1 MTRTIFVTG
10 ATGNV
15 GRPLVDHLGD
25 ADVDVIAGVRSRED
39 IDSLPEG
46 VKARKLDFEEPSTW
60 SEAFEGVDGLF
71 IVRPPPISNVRETI
85 NPSIER
91 ALASGVDHV
100 VTLSLLGAEKNPV
113 VPHRK
118 IETYVESTGVRYTHL
133 RPSFFM
139 QNLSTTHR
147 AEIRD
152 EGRIIVPAGAGETS
166 FVDCRDIAEVAAL
179 ALLDPEE
186 HAMRAHDITGSC
198 ALSYH
203 DVAEVFSEVLGREIR
218 YDEPSVLEFY
228 RYRRFRGEPL
238 GFLMVTTALY
248 TVARLGLADTVTHDF
263 EQLTGHEPRSLE
275 EFVRDYRQVWE
286 TS

>member
-1 MTRTIFVTG
+1 MSRTIFITG

-15 GRPLVDHLGD
+15 GAPLVASLAEAG
-25 ADVDVIAGVRSRED
+25 ATVIAGVRSLNDVAALPDGVQARKFDFED
-39 IDSLPEG
+39 AKTWPEAFDGVDSLF
-46 VKARKLDFEEPSTW
+46 V
-60 SEAFEGVDGLF
+60 
-71 IVRPPPISNVRETI
+71 VRPPPISNVRETI

-91 ALASGVDHV
+91 ALAAGASHV

-118 IETYVESTGVRYTHL
+118 IETYVESTGVPYTHL

-152 EGRIIVPAGAGETS
+152 ESRIVVPAGQGKTS

-179 ALLDPEE
+179 ALLDPEA
-186 HAMRAHDITGSC
+186 HTNLAHDITGAR

-203 DVAEVFSEVLGREIR
+203 DVADVFTQVLDREIR
-218 YDEPSVLEFY
+218 YDEPSVFEFY
-228 RYRRFRGEPL
+228 RHRRAKGDPL
-238 GFLMVTTALY
+238 GFVAVTVALY
-248 TVARLGLADTVTHDF
+248 TVARLGLADTVTDDF
-263 EQLTGHEPRSLE
+263 RRLTGHEPRTLE
-275 EFVRDYRQVWE
+275 TFVRDYRDCW
-286 TS
+286 SR

>member
-1 MTRTIFVTG
+1 MTRTLFITG

-15 GRPLVDHLGD
+15 GAPLVEQLVDEN
-25 ADVDVIAGVRSRED
+25 VDVIAGVRSRED
-39 IDSLPEG
+39 IDALPDG
-46 VKARKLDFEEPSTW
+46 VKARKFDFLDEATW
-60 SEAFEGVDGLF
+60 PEAFEGVNGLF

-91 ALASGVDHV
+91 ALAAGVDHV

-147 AEIRD
+147 EEIRD
-152 EGRIIVPAGAGETS
+152 EGRIIVPAGGGETS
-166 FVDCRDIAEVAAL
+166 FVDCRDIAEVGAL
-179 ALLDPEE
+179 ALLDPES
-186 HAMRAHDITGSC
+186 HANLAHDITGDR

-203 DVAEVFSEVLGREIR
+203 DVADVFSEVLGREVR

-228 RYRRFRGEPL
+228 RYRRAKGEPL
-238 GFLMVTTALY
+238 GFLMVTVALY
-248 TVARLGLADTVTHDF
+248 TVARLGLADTVTDDF
-263 EQLTGHEPRSLE
+263 ERLTGHKPRSLRD
-275 EFVRDYRQVWE
+275 FVQDYRHVWE
-286 TS
+286 T

>member
-15 GRPLVDHLGD
+15 GVPLVEQLTDG
-25 ADVDVIAGVRSRED
+25 DVDVVAGVRSRED
-39 IDSLPEG
+39 VEALPEG
-46 VKARKLDFEEPSTW
+46 VQARKFDFEDPSTW
-60 SEAFEGVDGLF
+60 PEAFDGVDSLF

-85 NPSIER
+85 NPSIQR
-91 ALASGVDHV
+91 ALAAGVSHV

-118 IETYVESTGVRYTHL
+118 IETYVESTGVNYTHL

-152 EGRIIVPAGAGETS
+152 ESRIVVPAGAGETS
-166 FVDCRDIAEVAAL
+166 FIDCRDIADVAAL
-179 ALLDPEE
+179 ALLNPED
-186 HAMRAHDITGSC
+186 HANVAHDLTGAE

-203 DVAEVFSEVLGREIR
+203 DVAEVFTEVLGRDIS

-228 RYRRFRGEPL
+228 RYRRAKGDPL
-238 GFLMVTTALY
+238 GFLAVTVALY
-248 TVARLGLADTVTHDF
+248 TVARLGLADTVTDDF
-263 EQLTGHEPRSLE
+263 QRLTGKAPRALE
-275 EFVRDYRQVWE
+275 TFVRDYRDCW
-286 TS
+286 TP